1 MMHLPSSTNGSRET
15 AVAGT
20 GPLRI
25 WHCTHPRTASN
36 VLAKQL
42 RGHPQLASKEYTFMT
57 AFLYGPESDARD
69 DLKAAPHHEKATF
82 QSGFDELQDFL
93 ASIEQEGKNIFIKE
107 HISFVLDPRVMAT
120 KFPPSDSRPLKAC
133 PRVVD
138 RTSADGADST
148 NGNGNLDKTNPSVL
162 PDSFIRSLSPI
173 IQIRHPAISIPSYYR
188 AFLSL
193 DSKKHDVS
201 GEPFS
206 SASTF
211 AWSRMIFDWFC
222 EHVYPQRK
230 ERARGHD
237 SWPLVVDGDDL
248 VNENERV
255 MTAICSLA
263 NLDTKGITK
272 EWDPISEEIKQKQ
285 PENVRR
291 FLSTLQAS
299 NGIIKSGLKGE
310 DIVVEDEAKKWIE
323 EFGAEVGNRL
333 KQAVEATMDDYRYLS
348 QFRI

>member
-1 MMHLPSSTNGSRET
+1 MGLPSSTNGSHET

-20 GPLRI
+20 APLRI

-36 VLAKQL
+36 VLAKQF

-57 AFLYGPESDARD
+57 AFLFGPEKLSG
-69 DLKAAPHHEKATF
+69 APKVSKPVPNQEKATF
-82 QSGFDELQDFL
+82 QNGFDELQDFL
-93 ASIEQEGKNIFIKE
+93 ARIEREGKHIFIKE
-107 HISFVLDPRVMAT
+107 HISFVLDPRVLAAR
-120 KFPPSDSRPLKAC
+120 FPPSDSQPLKPC
-133 PRVVD
+133 PKVVD
-138 RTSADGADST
+138 RTNADGADSM
-148 NGNGNLDKTNPSVL
+148 NGNSNVDKTNPSVL
-162 PDSFIRSLSPI
+162 PDSFIRTLSPI

-188 AFLSL
+188 ACISVASENHV
-193 DSKKHDVS
+193 DSE
-201 GEPFS
+201 GFIT
-206 SASTF
+206 ATTF
-211 AWSRMIFDWFC
+211 AWPRIIFDWFC
-222 EHVYPQRK
+222 EHVYPHRK
-230 ERARGHD
+230 ETFRGHD

-263 NLDTKGITK
+263 DLDMKGVMR

-285 PENVRR
+285 PENVQR

-310 DIVVEDEAKKWIE
+310 DIVVEEEAEKWVK
-323 EFGAEVGNRL
+323 EFGPKIGNRL
-333 KQAVEATMDDYRYLS
+333 KEAVEATMDDYLYLA